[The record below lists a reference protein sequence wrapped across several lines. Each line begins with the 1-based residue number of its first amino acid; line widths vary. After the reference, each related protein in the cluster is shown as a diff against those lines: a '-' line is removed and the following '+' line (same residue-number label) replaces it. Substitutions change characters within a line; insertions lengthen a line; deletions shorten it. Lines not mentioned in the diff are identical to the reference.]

1 MGHGLRRG
9 ACFEVLRMA
18 LDTWMAPAQLPN
30 PPYTLILNNSL
41 HSTDLF
47 SLDL

>member
-1 MGHGLRRG
+1 
-9 ACFEVLRMA
+9 MA
-18 LDTWMAPAQLPN
+18 LDTWMAPAQIPN